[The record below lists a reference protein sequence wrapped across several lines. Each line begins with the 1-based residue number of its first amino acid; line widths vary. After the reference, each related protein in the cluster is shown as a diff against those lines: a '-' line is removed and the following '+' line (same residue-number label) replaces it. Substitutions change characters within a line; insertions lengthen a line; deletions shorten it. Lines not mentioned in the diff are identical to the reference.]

1 MAAPCSTDLDCQL
14 NGICDGSTCRCD
26 FGWRGASCGEL
37 ALGESAVA
45 VRYEPEPSAGGGW
58 SWGGSP
64 IRDDAGRWHL
74 FFSFLTNACG
84 LLHYQTN
91 SIVRHAVADNVVG
104 PWTIDKEP
112 ALGPRAG
119 AWDSGGVH
127 GPNVVRE
134 PSSGLYVLFYE
145 ATSTDAPPLDCR
157 LNASVPTVDLSQ
169 TRRIGAASS
178 ASPYGPWERL
188 HEPLLAPRSPSA
200 WDAGDVSNAAP
211 LILAN
216 GTTFLGYRAGGD
228 GVKLGGGIGMAIA
241 SSWRGPFARAGTS
254 RDAMLFAA
262 EDAVLWRDERRGAFH
277 MLVHRFAGANG
288 STAGTEV
295 GGHAWSVD
303 ALTWHYDYAS
313 VAYNSTVRWRNGS
326 AGSVL
331 YRRERPKPV
340 VDAATG
346 RVTYLLNGGW
356 PCHEGAEDDDS
367 LDGLAGC
374 WSYTVG
380 TEVVE

>member
-58 SWGGSP
+58 S
-64 IRDDAGRWHL
+64 
-74 FFSFLTNACG
+74 C
-84 LLHYQTN
+84 
-91 SIVRHAVADNVVG
+91 
-104 PWTIDKEP
+104 
-112 ALGPRAG
+112 
-119 AWDSGGVH
+119 
-127 GPNVVRE
+127 
-134 PSSGLYVLFYE
+134 
-145 ATSTDAPPLDCR
+145 
-157 LNASVPTVDLSQ
+157 
-169 TRRIGAASS
+169 
-178 ASPYGPWERL
+178 
-188 HEPLLAPRSPSA
+188 
-200 WDAGDVSNAAP
+200 
-211 LILAN
+211 
-216 GTTFLGYRAGGD
+216 
-228 GVKLGGGIGMAIA
+228 
-241 SSWRGPFARAGTS
+241 GPFARAGTS

>member
-1 MAAPCSTDLDCQL
+1 
-14 NGICDGSTCRCD
+14 
-26 FGWRGASCGEL
+26 
-37 ALGESAVA
+37 
-45 VRYEPEPSAGGGW
+45 
-58 SWGGSP
+58 
-64 IRDDAGRWHL
+64 
-74 FFSFLTNACG
+74 
-84 LLHYQTN
+84 
-91 SIVRHAVADNVVG
+91 
-104 PWTIDKEP
+104 
-112 ALGPRAG
+112 
-119 AWDSGGVH
+119 
-127 GPNVVRE
+127 
-134 PSSGLYVLFYE
+134 
-145 ATSTDAPPLDCR
+145 
-157 LNASVPTVDLSQ
+157 
-169 TRRIGAASS
+169 
-178 ASPYGPWERL
+178 L

-216 GTTFLGYRAGGD
+216 GTTLLGYRAGGD

-241 SSWRGPFARAGTS
+241 SSWRGPFARAGAS

-262 EDAVLWRDERRGAFH
+262 EDAALWRDERRGAFH

>member
-1 MAAPCSTDLDCQL
+1 M
-14 NGICDGSTCRCD
+14 
-26 FGWRGASCGEL
+26 
-37 ALGESAVA
+37 
-45 VRYEPEPSAGGGW
+45 
-58 SWGGSP
+58 
-64 IRDDAGRWHL
+64 
-74 FFSFLTNACG
+74 
-84 LLHYQTN
+84 
-91 SIVRHAVADNVVG
+91 
-104 PWTIDKEP
+104 
-112 ALGPRAG
+112 
-119 AWDSGGVH
+119 
-127 GPNVVRE
+127 
-134 PSSGLYVLFYE
+134 LFYE
-145 ATSTDAPPLDCR
+145 ATSTDAPLLDCR
-157 LNASVPTVDLSQ
+157 LNASVPTVDLSR

-216 GTTFLGYRAGGD
+216 GTTLLGYRAGGD

-241 SSWRGPFARAGTS
+241 SSWRGPFARAGAS

-262 EDAVLWRDERRGAFH
+262 EDAALWRDERRGAFH